1 MTPEIYTAI
10 KTRLA
15 AILGSDNKP
24 LFKTIMLWNNQTEH
38 ELQKEN
44 DNYPINYPACFIEF
58 SNINV
63 TSLSQ
68 KGQVQQVDFDT
79 TLHLARRVIKNE
91 DIEILNDKLKV
102 YKTMQVMEFTSN
114 EPTVSR
120 FLRISENPN
129 YDNNLLMQ
137 FEQTYHA
144 TYKDF
149 SAIPTPNTGNA
160 PSLIIQPQIVNNIP

>member
-15 AILGSDNKP
+15 AINGTDGKP

-38 ELQKEN
+38 ELQKDN
-44 DNYPINYPACFIEF
+44 DSYPFNLPACFIEF
-58 SNINV
+58 NNINV
-63 TSLSQ
+63 TNLQQ
-68 KGQVQQVDFDT
+68 KAQVQQVDFDT
-79 TLHLARRVIKNE
+79 VLHLARKVIKNE
-91 DIEILNDKLKV
+91 DIEILSDKLKTYRV
-102 YKTMQVMEFTSN
+102 MQVMEFGPT

-120 FLRISENPN
+120 FTRISEVPN

-137 FEQTYHA
+137 FDQTFHA

-149 SAIPTPNTGNA
+149 SAVPNPNTGSVTTLTIN
-160 PSLIIQPQIVNNIP
+160 PTVTNTIT